1 MHIANQLLFKALI
14 VLGKKLFPNLSVLHF
29 KRVNWLKFLKLYT
42 CSFSLL
48 MQFFSLFS
56 HRVHFD
62 VCPTY
67 GILVFLAHHNKID
80 LAI

>member
-1 MHIANQLLFKALI
+1 MHVANQLLFKALI
-14 VLGKKLFPNLSVLHF
+14 ILGKKLFPNLNNAKCV
-29 KRVNWLKFLKLYT
+29 
-42 CSFSLL
+42 LL

-67 GILVFLAHHNKID
+67 GIFAFLAHHGKID
-80 LAI
+80 QAI